1 MEYHILFPIL
11 AIATILGLNI
21 SIAAAMEEKSEFE
34 LPESGR
40 VITFSNNV
48 TSRMMGGLDPP
59 GAVASRKSNDVKA
72 ENRFEMGESGV
83 IIDFNPRTDGTPGFG
98 YPWAAPLYRPRSDRA
113 ASGPPVLEAYEL
125 PESGH
130 LVVFPR
136 QVELRREQAARM
148 QVLDR
153 TVSDKR

>member
-1 MEYHILFPIL
+1 MEYHILFTIM
-11 AIATILGLNI
+11 AIATILGL
-21 SIAAAMEEKSEFE
+21 SVSTAAAMEEKNEFE

-40 VITFSNNV
+40 VITFSDNV

-59 GAVASRKSNDVKA
+59 GAVASRKSNDFKA
-72 ENRFEMGESGV
+72 GNRFEMGESGI
-83 IIDFNPRTDGTPGFG
+83 IIDFNPRVAG
-98 YPWAAPLYRPRSDRA
+98 APLFGAPRIAPSVRPRSDRA
-113 ASGPPVLEAYEL
+113 ASGPPVLEAYEM
-125 PESGH
+125 PESGR